1 MCINKIGQHFAGTF
15 YTKHCVLAQRLCC
28 TMFTFPMVPGQAK
41 WSPYRLCSSSVS
53 TKYWG
58 PFQNKKPPS
67 CWLSQRN
74 SEVVVASRCFSIS
87 ALVMT
92 KVGKP
97 LFQDNNIGNL
107 RSATKQLTVLPWIF
121 ICNDSFSRYV
131 LKTKVWLKFYLFINL
146 NIFNL
151 LVDKKIV
158 IR

>member
-1 MCINKIGQHFAGTF
+1 MSFCWHLLHKNP
-15 YTKHCVLAQRLCC
+15 CC

-41 WSPYRLCSSSVS
+41 WSPSGLCSSSVWI
-53 TKYWG
+53 KYRG
-58 PFQNKKPPS
+58 PFQNEKPPS
-67 CWLSQRN
+67 FWLSRRN
-74 SEVVVASRCFSIS
+74 SEAAATRCFSIS

-107 RSATKQLTVLPWIF
+107 KSATKQLTVLPWIF